1 MPNDRIVTVLNV
13 DDYAAGRY
21 ATTRLLRQ
29 AGFDVREAQ
38 TGTEALRLATE
49 KPGLIVLDINLPD
62 LDGFEVCRRLKADP
76 QTADIPVL
84 QMSAS
89 YLGTENRVRGLEG
102 GADAYLTQPVEPRE
116 LVATVNALL
125 RSRQVRDAVRES
137 EARFRTLVESTAQVI
152 WTVSPTG
159 DVERD
164 LPSWSAF
171 TGQTR
176 AEYEGRGW
184 LDSVHPEDR
193 ERALAAWTP
202 AAPGGQPREAEIRV
216 RRQDGAFRSLLV
228 RGVPMRGEDGRV
240 REWVGAGNDVTEH
253 KRADE
258 ALRFLDEAGRTL
270 AASLEVKATLERAA
284 ELALGHLADLCTVDL
299 LEDGVIRRALVR
311 PRHPGGNGAAAPL
324 QDRAPRLDDAHS
336 PLATAL
342 RTGEPQLVSVV
353 DEQVIRG
360 MTSDEEY
367 RAVLRRL
374 GATTAMAIPL
384 RARGETLGVIGMSRN
399 GETEGYYGPDDLALG
414 EELARR
420 VALAIDNARLYE
432 AAREAS
438 QAKSQFL
445 ATMSHELRTPMNAI
459 IGYADLLDA
468 EVAGPLLPEQRS
480 QLQRI
485 TASSQHLLQLIDSI
499 LTFSRLEAGREVVDR
514 DPVDLG
520 TLVRET
526 AMLIEPMAAAKGL
539 AFHVDV
545 PHSPLTTLTDAGKVR
560 QIVLNLLGN
569 AVKFT
574 DSGVVAVRVAADSYG
589 ANALL
594 EVSDTGIGILPEQR
608 ERIFDPF
615 AQVEQAPSRR
625 VGGTGLG
632 LSVTRHLARLLGG
645 DVVLHSEIGR
655 GSTFSVRLP
664 LHAEAPATAEPA
676 SAPGV

>member
-29 AGFDVREAQ
+29 AGFEVLEAQ
-38 TGTEALRLATE
+38 TGSDALRRATE
-49 KPGLIVLDINLPD
+49 NPDLIVLDINLPD
-62 LDGFEVCRRLKADP
+62 IDGFEVCRRLKADP

-102 GADAYLTQPVEPRE
+102 GADAYLTQPVQPRE

-137 EARFRTLVESTAQVI
+137 EERFRTLVESTAQVI
-152 WTVSPTG
+152 WTVSPEG
-159 DVERD
+159 EVERD

-171 TGQTR
+171 TGQAR

-184 LDSVHPEDR
+184 LDAVHPEDR
-193 ERALAAWTP
+193 DRALAAWTQS
-202 AAPGGQPREAEIRV
+202 APDGQPREIEIRV
-216 RRQDGAFRSLLV
+216 RRHDGEFRHLLV
-228 RGVPMRGEDGRV
+228 RGVPMRERDGSA
-240 REWVGAGNDVTEH
+240 REWIGAGHDITEH

-270 AASLEVKATLERAA
+270 AASLEMKTTLEKIA
-284 ELALGHLADLCTVDL
+284 ELALSGLADLCTIDL
-299 LEDGVIRRALVR
+299 LEDGAIRRVVVR
-311 PRHPGGNGAAAPL
+311 TRHAREDGAAAALRDMLPT
-324 QDRAPRLDDAHS
+324 LDDPNS
-336 PLATAL
+336 LVATAF
-342 RTGEPQLVSVV
+342 RTGKAQLVSVV
-353 DEQVIRG
+353 DDEVIRG
-360 MTSDEEY
+360 IAHDEEY
-367 RAVLRRL
+367 RNVLRGL
-374 GATTAMAIPL
+374 KAKTAMAIPL
-384 RARGETLGVIGMSRN
+384 RARGETMGVLGMSRQD
-399 GETEGYYGPDDLALG
+399 GQGHYGPDDLALA

-420 VALAIDNARLYE
+420 AALAVDNARLYE
-432 AAREAS
+432 EAREAS

-459 IGYADLLDA
+459 MGYADLLDA

-499 LTFSRLEAGREVVDR
+499 LTFSRLEAGREVVQR
-514 DPVDLG
+514 DTVDLCA
-520 TLVRET
+520 LVRET
-526 AMLIEPMAAAKGL
+526 AMLVEPMAAAKDL
-539 AFHVDV
+539 TFHVDV
-545 PHSPLTTLTDAGKVR
+545 PENSLVTLTDAGKVR

-574 DSGVVAVRVAADSYG
+574 DSGVVSLRLAPDADRTNAVM
-589 ANALL
+589 
-594 EVSDTGIGILPEQR
+594 EVSDTGIGIPLEQR

-615 AQVEQAPSRR
+615 SQVEQTPSRR
-625 VGGTGLG
+625 FGGTGLG

-645 DVVLHSEIGR
+645 DVVLRSEVGR

-664 LHAEAPATAEPA
+664 LHSGVPAATEPA
-676 SAPGV
+676 ASAGV